1 MSDSNVISLHKPVAD
16 DPLQTILREGARQ
29 LLANA
34 VKAELASFLAE
45 HNDRMTDK
53 PTVVRNGYLP
63 ERTIQTRLG
72 DVAVKIPKTRDRS
85 GVSGQTTPSTLPDS
99 DPIASVYPQIVLS
112 KTVAS
117 TP

>member
-34 VKAELASFLAE
+34 VEAELASFLAE
-45 HNDRMTDK
+45 HNDRMADK

-63 ERTIQTRLG
+63 ERTIQTGLG

-85 GVSGQTTPSTLPDS
+85 GAV
-99 DPIASVYPQIVLS
+99 
-112 KTVAS
+112 
-117 TP
+117 